1 MWLTNTAIPRHSEV
15 LREKRDAVTD
25 TLFADVS
32 EYQVPVDDSYPYQV
46 LSIRVSDGTYQDH
59 NFARNY
65 AWMRAALDSAR
76 MTFGIVYTYV
86 RPNWLAN
93 ANTVRTMIDA
103 GGGLHPRVA
112 LMLDVESGGNPPGDG
127 SSWINQLYWNL
138 VNYAGNPA
146 RIIGYANLYDFFN
159 MWRVRPAGLRVI
171 GAGFGSNPNLPGQ
184 VAHQYTDGQ
193 GYSPNLPQGCPP
205 FGRCDMNSADGLTPQ
220 QFAAAC
226 GITTIG
232 EWLMALTDDEQA
244 ELLTKVR
251 EIWDQLRGPNGA
263 GWPQLGQNS
272 QGQNLTPVD
281 ALAAIKNDVERFRPP
296 MS

>member
-1 MWLTNTAIPRHSEV
+1 V

-32 EYQVPVDDSYPYQV
+32 EYQVPVNDSYPYQV

-59 NFARNY
+59 NFAPNY
-65 AWMRAALDSAR
+65 AWMRTALDSGR
-76 MTFGIVYTYV
+76 MMFGIVYTYV
-86 RPNWLAN
+86 RPNWQAN
-93 ANTVRTMIDA
+93 ADTVRTMIDA

-112 LMLDVESGGNPPGDG
+112 LMLDVEAGGNPPGDG
-127 SSWINQLYWNL
+127 SSWINSLYWNL
-138 VNYAGNPA
+138 ADYTGSPA
-146 RIIGYANLYDFFN
+146 RIIGYANQYDFFN
-159 MWRVRPAGLRVI
+159 MWQVRPPGLRVI
-171 GAGFGSNPNLPGQ
+171 GAGYGSNPNLPGQ
-184 VAHQYTDGQ
+184 VAHQYTDGR
-193 GYSPNLPQGCPP
+193 GYTPNLPQGAPP
-205 FGRCDMNSADGLTPQ
+205 FGNCDMNSADGLTPQ
-220 QFAAAC
+220 EFAAAC

-232 EWLMALTDDEQA
+232 GWLMALTDDEQA

-281 ALAAIKNDVERFRPP
+281 AIAAIKTDVEHPGPASAPRLDP
-296 MS
+296 